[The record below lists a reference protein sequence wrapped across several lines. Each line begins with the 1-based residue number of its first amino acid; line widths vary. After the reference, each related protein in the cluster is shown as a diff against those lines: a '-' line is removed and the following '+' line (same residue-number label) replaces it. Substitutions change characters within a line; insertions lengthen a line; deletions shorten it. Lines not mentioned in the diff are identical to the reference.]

1 MYHSLWLVLVPFVCN
16 LDIIIFTDDNNNI
29 FFTSLVF
36 LKGENSAE
44 QRGQAVRALDLR

>member
-1 MYHSLWLVLVPFVCN
+1 MLVPFVCN

-29 FFTSLVF
+29 INNNNIFFTCLVF